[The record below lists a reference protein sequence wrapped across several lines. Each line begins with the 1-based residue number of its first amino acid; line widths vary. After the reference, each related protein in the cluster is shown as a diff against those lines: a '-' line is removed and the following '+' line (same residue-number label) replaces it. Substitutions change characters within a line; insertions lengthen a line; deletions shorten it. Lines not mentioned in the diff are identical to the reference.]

1 VRRPT
6 SIRKLHQG
14 VEAFRAAGYVLAMP
28 EQSSSPAPA
37 PALKKLDV
45 TIARLRLLLADVT
58 AREAAYE
65 EQRRTCREQH
75 NKLVTFSL
83 YGDSSL
89 DSVLAMLAEV
99 QERLAHL
106 EARSRSLAAIR
117 KRAEN
122 ELESLQLTKGIEEA
136 KVLLHELQAKQ
147 AAPLDAADALNPT
160 EIQTEIARLR
170 SLINEAA
177 ERAAKTI
184 ATSRT

>member
-1 VRRPT
+1 M
-6 SIRKLHQG
+6 
-14 VEAFRAAGYVLAMP
+14 MP
-28 EQSSSPAPA
+28 EQHSSPAPA

-45 TIARLRLLLADVT
+45 TIARLRLLLAEVT
-58 AREAAYE
+58 AREAALE

-75 NKLVTFSL
+75 NKLVTFGL

-89 DSVLAMLAEV
+89 DSVLAMLADV
-99 QERLAHL
+99 QERLTHL
-106 EARSRSLAAIR
+106 EATSRSLAAIR

-147 AAPLDAADALNPT
+147 AGPFDAADALSPT
-160 EIQTEIARLR
+160 AIQTEIARLR

-184 ATSRT
+184 STRT